1 MNEPAGFAT
10 WWDSD
15 VAVLMREVMP
25 WTQTQEARACFAAA
39 FSAGSLEGSIAVSAA
54 VETRLAIV
62 NAAARETKA

>member
-1 MNEPAGFAT
+1 MNEPAGFAA

-25 WTQTQEARACFAAA
+25 WTQTDAARACFASA
-39 FSAGSLEGSIAVSAA
+39 FCAGTLNGTIQVSAA

-62 NAAARETKA
+62 NAARESQA